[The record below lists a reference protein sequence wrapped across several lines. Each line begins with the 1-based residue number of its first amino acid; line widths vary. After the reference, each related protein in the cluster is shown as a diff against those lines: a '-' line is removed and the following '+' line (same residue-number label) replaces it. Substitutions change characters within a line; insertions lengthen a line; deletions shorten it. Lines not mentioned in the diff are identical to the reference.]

1 MYTPV
6 SIVIEEKKKNP
17 QQPTQKL
24 INQILSFSAAKL
36 WIDRSLKN
44 TQSSF

>member
-1 MYTPV
+1 MPV
-6 SIVIEEKKKNP
+6 AIVIEKGGKKKG
-17 QQPTQKL
+17 TQKL

-44 TQSSF
+44 TQCSF

>member
-6 SIVIEEKKKNP
+6 SIVIEEKKKP